1 MDNWN
6 NKQKV
11 IVQIV
16 CIMLSIGLWF
26 YVTNIENPIKT
37 YDINKVPV
45 ELLNV
50 DSLNVSGLT
59 LSPNQQFYVNLT
71 IEGQSQDVFRVDK
84 SDFKITVDL
93 SEFAFV
99 KGAQKIPVTIKE
111 VPENIRV
118 KNSNGLTV
126 TVSIENYISKEVPV
140 KSRIEVI
147 SKSNYYVSTPT
158 FVPEVV
164 NVSGPE
170 SLVNK
175 VDKVIAEGQESNAI
189 ETIVKNYMVSP
200 VDEDD
205 NLVDGVEL
213 SEQWVE
219 AKILI
224 NQGKSVPIKVNTT
237 GELPNGLILKSI
249 EPSIKE
255 VGITGSQD
263 VLDTVGEIGTEV
275 VDLSQ
280 ITDSTTLNLALG
292 VPDNILIDSGEY
304 SVSVNIVVEKV
315 QQVQTKEFTIG
326 YSLINAPAGFIITTN
341 VDKVTFKVSGYEE
354 ELKAITE
361 ANFTA
366 TLDLSKYTEEGTFTD
381 EPVVVLSNP
390 IDGINISD
398 ISKVELNI
406 VKEVPETGGETE
418 QPQ

>member
-6 NKQKV
+6 SKQKI

-16 CIMLSIGLWF
+16 CLMLSIGLWF

-50 DSLNVSGLT
+50 DSLKASGLT

-84 SDFKITVDL
+84 SDFKVTVDL

-99 KGAQKIPVTIKE
+99 KGTQKIPVTIKE
-111 VPENIRV
+111 VPDNIRV

-126 TVSIENYISKEVPV
+126 TVSIEDYISKEVPV

-147 SKSNYYVSTPT
+147 SKSNYYISTPIFT
-158 FVPEVV
+158 PEVV

-175 VDKVIAEGQESNAI
+175 VDKVIAKGQESNAV
-189 ETIVKNYMVSP
+189 ETIVKNYMISP
-200 VDEDD
+200 VDEGD
-205 NLVDGVEL
+205 NLVEGVEL

-224 NQGKSVPIKVNTT
+224 NQGKSVPIKVNIT
-237 GELPNGLILKSI
+237 GELPNGLRLKSM
-249 EPSIKE
+249 EPTIKE
-255 VGITGSQD
+255 IGITGPQD
-263 VLDTVGEIGTEV
+263 VLDTVSEIGTEV
-275 VDLSQ
+275 IDLSH

-292 VPDNILIDSGEY
+292 VPENISIDTGEY

-315 QQVQTKEFTIG
+315 QTKEFTIG
-326 YSLINAPAGFIITTN
+326 YSIVNQPTGFIITPNT
-341 VDKVTFKVSGYEE
+341 DKVTFKVSGYEN
-354 ELKAITE
+354 ELNTITE
-361 ANFTA
+361 ASFTA
-366 TLDLSKYTEEGTFTD
+366 ILDLSKYIEEGKFTD
-381 EPVVVLSNP
+381 EPVVVLSTP
-390 IDGINISD
+390 IDGITISD
-398 ISKVELNI
+398 ISKIELNV
-406 VKEVPETGGETE
+406 VKEVPETGEETE

>member
-326 YSLINAPAGFIITTN
+326 YSLINTPAGFIITTN

-366 TLDLSKYTEEGTFTD
+366 TLDLSKYTEEGIFTD
-381 EPVVVLSNP
+381 EPLVVLSNP